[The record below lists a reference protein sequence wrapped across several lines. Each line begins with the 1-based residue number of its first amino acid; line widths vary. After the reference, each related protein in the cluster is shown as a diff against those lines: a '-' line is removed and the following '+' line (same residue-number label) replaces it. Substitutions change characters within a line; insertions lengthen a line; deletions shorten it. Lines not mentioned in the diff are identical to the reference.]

1 MLSLPAS
8 NSHMETSGLLDYKPS
23 LESRLWAWAGTHA
36 GGGLPPTKTFYCG
49 WSVLK
54 CYSSA
59 MELVG
64 INPEWLILELYFGLL
79 IISQVSSGE
88 KQIVLLLN
96 ECFSQ

>member
-1 MLSLPAS
+1 
-8 NSHMETSGLLDYKPS
+8 
-23 LESRLWAWAGTHA
+23 
-36 GGGLPPTKTFYCG
+36 
-49 WSVLK
+49 
-54 CYSSA
+54 

-79 IISQVSSGE
+79 IISQVPSRE